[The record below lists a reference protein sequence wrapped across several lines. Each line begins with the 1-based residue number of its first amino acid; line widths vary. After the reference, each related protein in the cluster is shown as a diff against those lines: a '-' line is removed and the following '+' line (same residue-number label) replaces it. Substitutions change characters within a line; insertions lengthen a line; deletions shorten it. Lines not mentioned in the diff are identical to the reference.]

1 MSILQNNDIFI
12 NNDLQNC
19 LSFELNL
26 VNIGLLWYIIYIKI
40 VQWNVMLVF
49 LYIII
54 LFLSFKRVS
63 MWNLTSQYRRKVSF
77 DSALSYLIL

>member
-49 LYIII
+49 L
-54 LFLSFKRVS
+54 
-63 MWNLTSQYRRKVSF
+63 
-77 DSALSYLIL
+77 